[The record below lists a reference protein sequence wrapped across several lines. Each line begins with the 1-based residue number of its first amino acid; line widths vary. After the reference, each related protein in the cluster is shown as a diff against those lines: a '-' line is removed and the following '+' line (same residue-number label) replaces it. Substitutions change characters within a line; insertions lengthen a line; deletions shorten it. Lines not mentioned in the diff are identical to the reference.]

1 MGATAQI
8 IQMILILVVFF
19 VVMYFMS
26 IRPQKKYEEKQRAMR
41 EALKVGDSIKTT
53 NGFLWCCFR
62 N

>member
-26 IRPQKKYEEKQRAMR
+26 IRPQKKYAP
-41 EALKVGDSIKTT
+41 EALM
-53 NGFLWCCFR
+53 R
-62 N
+62 